1 MNEKQESNIVS
12 LSEQDDNLF
21 EADIQEVCNISE
33 NPISLNSIN
42 LI

>member
-1 MNEKQESNIVS
+1 MDDKQEFNVS
-12 LSEQDDNLF
+12 LSEQDTNLF
-21 EADIQEVCNISE
+21 ETDIQEIYDIFE

>member
-1 MNEKQESNIVS
+1 MNENREFNIIP

-21 EADIQEVCNISE
+21 ETDIQEVCNISE

>member
-1 MNEKQESNIVS
+1 MDDKQEFNVS
-12 LSEQDDNLF
+12 LSEQDINLF
-21 EADIQEVCNISE
+21 ETDIQEVYDIFE